1 MAGPVDFP
9 TVQWA
14 RKMSMLAQHFAGLA
28 PADLRKLSNLLDK
41 LAGLREQE
49 GELSEQQWQV
59 ILQGLRS
66 KELVKLEL
74 EKGGVLV
81 EFSGGGFEYER
92 FLLRADGKVPN
103 SRYETKKSATG

>member
-14 RKMSMLAQHFAGLA
+14 RKMGALAQHFAGVA
-28 PADLRKLSNLLDK
+28 PADLRKLSNFLDK
-41 LAGLREQE
+41 LAGVREQG
-49 GELSEQQWQV
+49 GELSEQQVQV

-92 FLLRADGKVPN
+92 FLIRADGKVPN
-103 SRYETKKSATG
+103 SRYETKKSEGG

>member
-14 RKMSMLAQHFAGLA
+14 RKMSVLAQHFAGVA

-49 GELSEQQWQV
+49 GELSEPQLQV
-59 ILQGLRS
+59 VLQGLRS
-66 KELVKLEL
+66 KELVKLEQ

-81 EFSGGGFEYER
+81 EFSGGGFAYER

-103 SRYETKKSATG
+103 SRYETKKTADH